1 MTFSSAIHGT
11 TCYISTR
18 KTSRRVFS
26 LLPAY
31 STSEKLIFE
40 PGDKLMVMGEIK
52 ILLLGGFAT
61 SRCHLDQVIF
71 QFND

>member
-11 TCYISTR
+11 TCSISMR
-18 KTSRRVFS
+18 KTSRRVFF

-31 STSEKLIFE
+31 SASEKLILE
-40 PGDKLMVMGEIK
+40 PGDKLRALGNFK
-52 ILLLGGFAT
+52 ILLIGGFAT

>member
-11 TCYISTR
+11 TCSISTR
-18 KTSRRVFS
+18 KTSRRVFF

-31 STSEKLIFE
+31 SASEKLIFE
-40 PGDKLMVMGEIK
+40 PGDKLRVLGKIK
-52 ILLLGGFAT
+52 ILLMGGFAT